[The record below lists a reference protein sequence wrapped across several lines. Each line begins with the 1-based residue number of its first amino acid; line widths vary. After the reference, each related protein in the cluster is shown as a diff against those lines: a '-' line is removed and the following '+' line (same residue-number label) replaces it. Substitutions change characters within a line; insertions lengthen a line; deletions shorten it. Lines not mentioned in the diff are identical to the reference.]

1 MNHTDLTVCDLT
13 VCVNILLQAVYNDV
27 LYMMCKCRK
36 KLLQYFLWGYV
47 AA

>member
-13 VCVNILLQAVYNDV
+13 VCVNIVLQAVYNDV

-36 KLLQYFLWGYV
+36 NMCRLYV
-47 AA
+47 L